1 LTFAQAKKSPHKDAG
16 KQQVEGSN
24 LGNYGQFERGFIL
37 CKLTWSNTKHHNAKN

>member
-24 LGNYGQFERGFIL
+24 SGNYGLLKEGFIL
-37 CKLTWSNTKHHNAKN
+37 ISVNLEQYETSYC